1 MADAMWSAVCSS
13 WEFCG
18 TSVSII
24 AHGIHCYGTGT
35 CALVGHTITID
46 WIFMDPN
53 LRKEHLR
60 KLLESQGCRHGYGE
74 GLQHE

>member
-1 MADAMWSAVCSS
+1 VLQAFAISMT
-13 WEFCG
+13 
-18 TSVSII
+18 TSL
-24 AHGIHCYGTGT
+24 ALQQL
-35 CALVGHTITID
+35 AQKFLPLVGHTITID

-53 LRKEHLR
+53 LRKELLR